1 MCEYTT
7 MRSQK
12 PLLKDTYHEVVLSS
26 AVLPEWTAGEHRH
39 FAPQVNGRGHNKRV
53 HVHTLLWES
62 RVCRQSHKR

>member
-26 AVLPEWTAGEHRH
+26 AVLPERTAGEHRH
-39 FAPQVNGRGHNKRV
+39 FAPQVNGRGHNKRA